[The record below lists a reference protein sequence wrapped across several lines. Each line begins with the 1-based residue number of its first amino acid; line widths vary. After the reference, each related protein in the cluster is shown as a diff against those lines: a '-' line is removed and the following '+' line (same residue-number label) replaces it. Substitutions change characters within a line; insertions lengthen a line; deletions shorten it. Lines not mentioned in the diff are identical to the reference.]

1 MNGGNACSRSRFFDL
16 DLDLELEFEAISL
29 PFNRINQC
37 RNR

>member
-29 PFNRINQC
+29 PFNRIN
-37 RNR
+37 